1 MPKMINAF
9 KTFRTQSAA
18 LTFSTPLPPPPGLGR
33 KASGVRFK
41 QTTTLRS
48 SESDSEH
55 NMDKPEPNPTEKT
68 RDRDSL
74 SHSFGE
80 GYATRCDDDGF
91 GVVYGGIRSVPKT
104 EQDDNHPAVDKSQGS
119 EVQEKEKPRHQT
131 NASS

>member
-1 MPKMINAF
+1 MQKMINAF
-9 KTFRTQSAA
+9 KTFRTQSPA
-18 LTFSTPLPPPPGLGR
+18 LTFSAPLPPPLGLGR
-33 KASGVRFK
+33 KASWVRFK

-68 RDRDSL
+68 RDSL

-91 GVVYGGIRSVPKT
+91 GVVYGGIRSVTNT
-104 EQDDNHPAVDKSQGS
+104 EEDENHPAVDKSQGS
-119 EVQEKEKPRHQT
+119 EVQEKEEARHQT
-131 NASS
+131 YASS

>member
-1 MPKMINAF
+1 MQKMINAF
-9 KTFRTQSAA
+9 KTFRIQSPA
-18 LTFSTPLPPPPGLGR
+18 LIFSSPLPPPPPGLGR

-68 RDRDSL
+68 GNSL
-74 SHSFGE
+74 SHPFGE

-91 GVVYGGIRSVPKT
+91 GVVYGGIRSDPKM
-104 EQDDNHPAVDKSQGS
+104 EQDENHPAVDKSQGS
-119 EVQEKEKPRHQT
+119 EVREKEKARHQKS
-131 NASS
+131 ASS